1 MDLTSDIPI
10 LRELPLDVQAVIL
23 RILLLLI
30 VLVVV
35 WVLRRVITAVLLTP
49 VKRLVKRTSASTD
62 DLIMRSIKGPLNVA
76 LIAIAIAL
84 TVAML
89 NFGPDV
95 TALAGNLTRSLLI
108 AAAVFAVYNIVGII
122 TLTPEALQRVTG
134 LSIEKRLLPFLTTIL
149 KIFIVVMGVLIII
162 QEWGYD
168 ATGLI
173 ASLGVVG
180 LAFSLA
186 AQDTAA
192 NLFGF
197 TAIVSDNPFDVG
209 DFIIM
214 GDTAGIVE
222 HVGVRS
228 TRIRKLDQSLVAI
241 PNNTLSNAAV
251 TNWSRLQ
258 KRRIDF
264 YVGVTYSTNS
274 QQMRELVAKIR
285 EMLMSR
291 ELVDPES
298 VVVHFVN
305 FGGSSLDIRIIC
317 YVWIADWNGYTAEQ
331 EQINLEV
338 MDIVESMNLSFAFPS
353 TSVYIESVPKPRK
366 PSNQRPKQ
374 YVPASQEA
382 ADALAET
389 QPRASDVPDQAN
401 VSASNDNDAGDDR

>member
-30 VLVVV
+30 VLAVV
-35 WVLRRVITAVLLTP
+35 WVLRRVITALLLTP
-49 VKRLVKRTSASTD
+49 VRQLVKRTSAGTD
-62 DLIMRSIKGPLNVA
+62 DLILRSIKGPLNVTV
-76 LIAIAIAL
+76 IAIAIAL
-84 TVAML
+84 TVAVL
-89 NFGPDV
+89 DFGLDV
-95 TALAGNLTRSLLI
+95 TTFARNLTRSLLI
-108 AAAVFAVYNIVGII
+108 AAAIFAVYNIVGII
-122 TLTPEALQRVTG
+122 TLTPEALRRVTG
-134 LSIEKRLLPFLTTIL
+134 INIERRLLPFLTTIL
-149 KIFIVVMGVLIII
+149 KVFIVVMGVLIII

-209 DFIIM
+209 DYIIM
-214 GDTAGIVE
+214 GDVAGVVE

-228 TRIRKLDQSLVAI
+228 TRIRKPDQSLVAI

-264 YVGVTYSTNS
+264 YIGVTYNTNS
-274 QQMRELVAKIR
+274 QQIRELVAKIR

-317 YVWIADWNGYTAEQ
+317 YVWIADWNAYTAEQ
-331 EQINLEV
+331 EQINLEI

-382 ADALAET
+382 ADALSDT
-389 QPRASDVPDQAN
+389 QPRASDMPDQAN
-401 VSASNDNDAGDDR
+401 VSASNDDDGDDAR